1 MSFAAMHFV
10 TPRTIAAA
18 TKTSVKP
25 KTERTI
31 QHNARKLLQNTTMP
45 KTERTIQHW
54 AKIGKLPQPLPVKNR
69 TIWPVQTIRDW
80 LIVNMPDA
88 DLTVLEG
95 V

>member
-1 MSFAAMHFV
+1 MHFV

-18 TKTSVKP
+18 TKTTDK
-25 KTERTI
+25 
-31 QHNARKLLQNTTMP
+31 P

-69 TIWPVQTIRDW
+69 TIWPVQTIHDW
-80 LIVNMPDA
+80 LIVHMPAA
-88 DLTVLEG
+88 DLSALEG

>member
-1 MSFAAMHFV
+1 MQFT

-31 QHNARKLLQNTTMP
+31 QH
-45 KTERTIQHW
+45 W
-54 AKIGKLPQPLPVKNR
+54 AKIGKLPQPLPIKNR
-69 TIWPVQTIRDW
+69 TVWQTSTIRDW

-88 DLTVLEG
+88 DLSALEG

>member
-1 MSFAAMHFV
+1 MQFT

-18 TKTSVKP
+18 TKTSVK
-25 KTERTI
+25 
-31 QHNARKLLQNTTMP
+31 P

-69 TIWPVQTIRDW
+69 TIWTLDTIRDW

-88 DLTVLEG
+88 DLTALESCNDAALSACPKN
-95 V
+95 